1 MISPVVDFML
11 DIRLIRQNPKEIRE
25 NLERRGN
32 PEKIKL
38 LDELIQADA
47 EWRRLT
53 QEVDNLRKQRNLL
66 SRQVAELKKGGKD
79 ASSVLNQ
86 VELIPSQIKE
96 LEVRANQFSNR
107 AQEILKR
114 LPNLLHES
122 VPLGK
127 DEQDNVVIRTWG
139 NPPKFSFPPKNHLE
153 IATELRLIDT
163 ERAARIAGS
172 GFVYLRD
179 KLALLDYAIQRF
191 ALDFLGGRG
200 FVAIEP
206 PFMMNREAYE
216 GVTDLADF
224 ESVMYKIEGED
235 LYLIATSEHPM
246 AAMFHDEVLLRDHL
260 PIKLAG
266 VSPCFRKEVGA
277 HGKYTKGL
285 YRMHQFNKIE
295 QFIFCMPEESWSL
308 HEELQRNSED
318 LYQKLELPYRVVN
331 CCSGEM
337 GAVGAKRYDTEV
349 WMADGNYREIGSNSN
364 CTDYQARS
372 LNTKY
377 REGEGKPPAGFV
389 HTLNNTALATSRTM
403 MAILEIHQRED
414 CSVHIPKALQPY
426 MGNSEEITKADWK
439 PK

>member
-1 MISPVVDFML
+1 ML
-11 DIRLIRQNPKEIRE
+11 DIKLIRQNPKGVRE

-32 PEKIKL
+32 PEKIQL

-53 QEVDNLRKQRNLL
+53 QEIDDLRKQRNLL
-66 SRQVAELKKGGKD
+66 SRQVAEKKREGKD
-79 ASSVLNQ
+79 ASAILKQ
-86 VELIPSQIKE
+86 VESIPTQIKD
-96 LEVRANQFSNR
+96 LEGQASKFSDR
-107 AQEILKR
+107 SREILKR

-122 VPLGK
+122 VPPGK
-127 DEQDNVVIRTWG
+127 DEADNVVIRTWG
-139 NPPKFSFPPKNHLE
+139 NPPKFSFQPKNHLE
-153 IATELRLIDT
+153 IATDLKLIDP
-163 ERAARIAGS
+163 ERAAKIAGS

-191 ALDFLGGRG
+191 ALDFLTERG

-206 PFMMNREAYE
+206 PFMMTREAYE

-224 ESVMYKIEGED
+224 ENVMYKIEGEN

-246 AAMFHDEVLLRDHL
+246 AAMFKDEVLLKNDL
-260 PIKLAG
+260 PVKLAG

-295 QFIFCMPEESWSL
+295 QFIFCLPEESWSL
-308 HEELQRNSED
+308 HEELQRNCEG
-318 LYQKLELPYRVVN
+318 LYQNLELPYRVVN

-364 CTDYQARS
+364 CTDFQARS
-372 LNTKY
+372 LNIKY

-414 CSVHIPKALQPY
+414 GAVHIPKALQPY
-426 MGNSEEITKADWK
+426 MANAEEITKAGWK

>member
-1 MISPVVDFML
+1 ML
-11 DIRLIRQNPKEIRE
+11 DIKLIRQNPKEVRT

-32 PEKIKL
+32 QEKVKL

-53 QEVDNLRKQRNLL
+53 QEIDNLRKQRNLL
-66 SRQVAELKKGGKD
+66 SRQVAEKKKEGKD
-79 ASSVLNQ
+79 ASAILKQ
-86 VELIPSQIKE
+86 VESIPAQIKD
-96 LEVRANQFSNR
+96 LEAQSGKFSDR
-107 AQEILKR
+107 TQEILKR

-122 VPLGK
+122 VPPGK
-127 DEQDNVVIRTWG
+127 DEADNVVVRTWG
-139 NPPKFSFPPKNHLE
+139 NPPKFSFQPRNHLE
-153 IATELRLIDT
+153 IATELELIDP
-163 ERAARIAGS
+163 ERAAKIAGS

-191 ALDFLGGRG
+191 ALDFLTERG

-224 ESVMYKIEGED
+224 ENVMYKIEGEN

-246 AAMFHDEVLLRDHL
+246 AAMFKDEVLLKNDL
-260 PIKLAG
+260 PVKLAG
-266 VSPCFRKEVGA
+266 VSPCFRKEGGA

-295 QFIFCMPEESWSL
+295 QFIFCLPEESWSL
-308 HEELQRNSED
+308 HEELQRNCEG
-318 LYQKLELPYRVVN
+318 LYQRLELPYRVVN

-337 GAVGAKRYDTEV
+337 GAIGAKRFDTEV

-364 CTDYQARS
+364 CTDFQARS
-372 LNTKY
+372 LNVKY
-377 REGEGKPPAGFV
+377 REGEGRPPAGFV

-414 CSVHIPKALQPY
+414 GSVHIPKALQPY
-426 MGNSEEITKADWK
+426 MGNAEEITKAKWK
-439 PK
+439 PM

>member
-1 MISPVVDFML
+1 ML
-11 DIRLIRQNPKEIRE
+11 DIKLIRQNPEGVRK

-32 PEKIKL
+32 PEKIEL
-38 LDELIQADA
+38 LQELLNADA
-47 EWRRLT
+47 EWRRLS
-53 QEVDNLRKQRNLL
+53 QETDDLRKQRNIL
-66 SRQVAELKKGGKD
+66 SRQVADLKKQDKD
-79 ASSVLNQ
+79 PKIALQQ
-86 VELIPSQIKE
+86 VESIPDRIKDLEAQADKNSQ
-96 LEVRANQFSNR
+96 R

-114 LPNLLHES
+114 LPNLLHDS
-122 VPLGK
+122 VPTGK
-127 DEQDNVVIRTWG
+127 DESDNVVIRTWG
-139 NPPKFSFPPKNHLE
+139 KPPRFSFPPKNHLE
-153 IATELRLIDT
+153 LAMGLKLIDT
-163 ERAARIAGS
+163 ERAAKIAGS

-179 KLALLDYAIQRF
+179 KLVLLDHAIQRL
-191 ALDFLGGRG
+191 ALDFLAERG

-224 ESVMYKIEGED
+224 ESVMYKIDGED

-246 AAMFHDEVLLRDHL
+246 AAMFQNEVLMKEDL
-260 PIKLAG
+260 PVKLAG
-266 VSPCFRKEVGA
+266 ISPCFRKEVGA

-285 YRMHQFNKIE
+285 YRMHQFNKVE
-295 QFIFCMPEESWSL
+295 QFIFCMPDDSWRL
-308 HEELQRNSED
+308 HEDLQLNCED

-337 GAVGAKRYDTEV
+337 GSVGAKRYDTEV

-372 LNTKY
+372 LGIRY
-377 REGEGKPPAGFV
+377 REGEGKPPAGFL

-403 MAILEIHQRED
+403 MAILEVHQRED
-414 CSVHIPKALQPY
+414 GSVYIPKALQPF
-426 MGNSEEITKADWK
+426 MGGSEELTKADWK